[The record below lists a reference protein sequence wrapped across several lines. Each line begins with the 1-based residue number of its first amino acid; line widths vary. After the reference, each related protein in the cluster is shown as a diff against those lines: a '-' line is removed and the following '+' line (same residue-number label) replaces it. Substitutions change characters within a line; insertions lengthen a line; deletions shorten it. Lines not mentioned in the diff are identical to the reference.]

1 MDSSSGRR
9 VLAFNPEGNK
19 YVSSDGSTIL
29 DEHFLLSYGGDWVL
43 QEAITQHA
51 TLNHFCSS
59 CVNTI
64 RVNTYRSVID
74 EQIYILSA
82 AIRIG
87 HEGSVV
93 DNLHAGGGFVGI
105 DVVTGEMQH
114 EVLDQYGNRTSVLNG
129 IDFSKERF
137 SIPNWEDVI
146 MFAKDVSGRN
156 PHCRLIALDI
166 AIKKNGKPV
175 LIEWNVTP
183 YSFSYWIPM
192 MTGATPFGDKT
203 EEIIEYCARK

>member
-1 MDSSSGRR
+1 MSRLR
-9 VLAFNPEGNK
+9 YGN
-19 YVSSDGSTIL
+19 VIL
-29 DEHFLLSYGGDWVL
+29 NMPIIS
-43 QEAITQHA
+43 
-51 TLNHFCSS
+51 
-59 CVNTI
+59 
-64 RVNTYRSVID
+64 YRSVID

-114 EVLDQYGNRTSVLNG
+114 EVLDQYGNRTSVING